1 MAGFF
6 ESPLQ
11 VIPSALGVT
20 KKGDVKPLT
29 ASQRQ
34 TDATPALTSL
44 PDIPVQTPTPKN
56 TGLNYQEPQSRVQ
69 ERTAAQADAAAQA
82 EATPVADA
90 FKESLG
96 GYTRDLYRIANQKE
110 GAKEVDPNYDAGV
123 GRDAFRK
130 KYGEEHWAEYERTR
144 NQSQAD
150 VLIERL
156 DEQNRRNQVM
166 GESLVGTMG
175 GALLDPISLLTG
187 GTILKG
193 ATTAAKMYNLSKYT
207 AVAAGAV
214 TEGTAFAGLEAGIQ
228 SAEFGEV
235 YDPTAVATTFGIAT
249 ALHFGAGAL
258 TPKSLYTKPVT
269 EADAMIAQARQDMA
283 DYAQARVKAFQS
295 GERVKPPEVR
305 AQGITEPLRP
315 QALEDTPTP
324 TSVASVPTDKYFTPD
339 AITIQS
345 DKDGFF
351 ISSKNLNSSKDKE
364 LYSLETSYKKDS
376 VMVINT
382 RVSPELRGQGIGKRM
397 YVAAINDALSK
408 GLRFT
413 SDTSVSA
420 DALRV
425 YKSLEKD
432 GYKFKYN
439 IDDNTR
445 RELNKGN
452 TEQLIND
459 SRIPLVELV
468 SAPEVPNNIV
478 NAGSAANTIRQG
490 TQSEPIIRSESQAVQ
505 DAADIGTMDDQA
517 YQAIVGEK
525 MGAYLASPAGKLS
538 AKFSNTLQGL
548 SSTSP
553 IVRSAARLLGADPT
567 GIARK
572 AERSTAYDKVKYNNL
587 ARDHYSGINDEYSSW
602 VKRNGRG
609 GFASH
614 FTTHNE
620 VEFNKL
626 LREEMEMRWR
636 SKDDGLDA
644 QRMADEERWQSTA
657 PEVKRAADKL
667 DAGNQVLL
675 DYMKKH
681 GVLGADNLSDIS
693 RGYVP
698 RRMNG
703 KSLQDLHR
711 TNPTGFKNVKALLG
725 QRYFESFTAKQQE
738 LIKLGEK
745 ITPIT
750 PEKANT
756 IAQGVIERAI
766 NRAAGTDGTTL
777 GLFDRAARDEIKS
790 ILESK
795 GMDYTDIEHTFGL
808 LDKKLGTRT
817 GSNRLKGRIDV
828 DLSSVDETTG
838 IRLLDYFDND
848 LNKLSHSY
856 SEEMSGRIA
865 LAKQGIKSDV
875 EMEHIISAIKNENKS
890 TDVNADIKLIKDM
903 HSVLLGRPLDGQGT
917 NKVVQLLTQLNP
929 LQVLG
934 QVGFA
939 QAAETSLIAARLGMG
954 SALKSIPVLSKIVV
968 GARTNAL
975 STSDTAL
982 LKEMESVIGPIGQ
995 SWRIHRPSTDVM
1007 ERLNSDGAIA
1017 HTVDKL
1023 LKTGQ
1028 HINGF
1033 VSMMHQIMES
1043 QLKVVAVSG
1052 SKTFASEI
1060 RAGKLTKRIEDAGFT
1075 EESMAAIKRDLDAH
1089 AKFDNDELID
1099 LNLSKWSSDNADH
1112 FMTNIQRL
1120 SGQIIQSDFAG
1131 ESASWMH
1138 KDLGRMLISLRGY
1151 SVRAFNKQ
1159 LVRNVQIGDA
1169 VAATTIMYGMAFSTA
1184 AYTAKAY
1191 TMSTFRDDKEEFLKD
1206 RLSGNNLAF
1215 GVIGYM
1221 SMGSFGPE
1229 ILRPLVSWGSDSK
1242 ADGALYTMGDTA
1254 TAIVPAFAPAVR
1266 VATDIGNIGKAVGQ
1280 TIRGNDSG
1288 WTPKKTKHLVQT
1300 ALGNNVPLSLLM
1312 NAATSEDE

>member
-20 KKGDVKPLT
+20 SKGDVKPLT
-29 ASQRQ
+29 TSQRQ

-44 PDIPVQTPTPKN
+44 PEIATPTPTPKN
-56 TGLNYQEPQSRVQ
+56 TGLNYKEPQSRVQ
-69 ERTAAQADAAAQA
+69 ERTAAQADATAQA
-82 EATPVADA
+82 AATPVADA

-110 GAKEVDPNYDAGV
+110 GAKDVDPSYDAGV

-258 TPKSLYTKPVT
+258 TPKGLYTKPVT
-269 EADAMIAQARQDMA
+269 EADTMIAQARQDMA

-295 GERVKPPEVR
+295 GERVKPPEIR

-315 QALEDTPTP
+315 QALVD
-324 TSVASVPTDKYFTPD
+324 SPD
-339 AITIQS
+339 
-345 DKDGFF
+345 
-351 ISSKNLNSSKDKE
+351 
-364 LYSLETSYKKDS
+364 SLVD
-376 VMVINT
+376 
-382 RVSPELRGQGIGKRM
+382 
-397 YVAAINDALSK
+397 
-408 GLRFT
+408 
-413 SDTSVSA
+413 
-420 DALRV
+420 
-425 YKSLEKD
+425 
-432 GYKFKYN
+432 
-439 IDDNTR
+439 
-445 RELNKGN
+445 
-452 TEQLIND
+452 
-459 SRIPLVELV
+459 
-468 SAPEVPNNIV
+468 
-478 NAGSAANTIRQG
+478 AGSAANTIRQG

-517 YQAIVGEK
+517 YQDIVGAQMNK
-525 MGAYLASPAGKLS
+525 YLATPAGKLS
-538 AKFSNTLQGL
+538 AKLSNTLQGL
-548 SSTSP
+548 ASTSP
-553 IVRSAARLLGADPT
+553 IVRSTARLLGADPT

-572 AERSTAYDKVKYNNL
+572 AERSTAYDKAKYNNL
-587 ARDHYSGINDEYSSW
+587 ARDHYSGVNDEYSSW
-602 VKRNGRG
+602 VKRTGRG
-609 GFASH
+609 GFSSH

-636 SKDDGLDA
+636 NKDDGLDA
-644 QRMADEERWQSTA
+644 QRMADEERWTNTA

-667 DAGNQVLL
+667 DKGNQVIL

-681 GVLGADNLSDIS
+681 GVLGADNLGDIS

-703 KSLQDLHR
+703 KALQDLHR
-711 TNPTGFKNVKALLG
+711 VNPTGFKNVKALLG

-795 GMDYTDIEHTFGL
+795 GMDYSDIEHTFGL

-890 TDVNADIKLIKDM
+890 TDVNADIKLIRDM
-903 HSVLLGRPLDGQGT
+903 HNVLLGRPLDGQGT
-917 NKVVQLLTQLNP
+917 SKVVQLLTQLNP

-968 GARTNAL
+968 GARNNAL
-975 STSDTAL
+975 STSDQAL

-1060 RAGKLTKRIEDAGFT
+1060 RAGTLTKRIEDAGFT
-1075 EESMAAIKRDLDAH
+1075 QESMASIKRDLDAH
-1089 AKFDNDELID
+1089 ATFENNELID
-1099 LNLSKWSSDNADH
+1099 LNLSKWSADNADN

-1191 TMSTFRDDKEEFLKD
+1191 TMSTFREDKEEFLKD

-1215 GVIGYM
+1215 GVVGYM

-1229 ILRPLVSWGSDSK
+1229 ILRPLVSWGSDSA

-1266 VATDIGNIGKAVGQ
+1266 AATDISNIGRAVGQ
-1280 TIRGNDSG
+1280 SIRGNASG